1 MRSIKILR
9 QLWRHKLLVVAV
21 GLVATIAGMVV
32 MFKLPSLQSRSYVV
46 SVATGQIL
54 LDTPDSQVVAVS
66 PKGSDTLGVRA
77 GLIASLM
84 VGGTVESA
92 IAQHAGLSLSQL
104 GGKTGAATQGPAL
117 LGGSSPVSSAT
128 PSGPDAYVLTTNT
141 LTDNTNNPLPII
153 QFTAQAPNSAA
164 ALRLA
169 NATITG
175 LREYLDSKAATE
187 RIPDAGRMRIT
198 GIGAPQ
204 VTTQTRGP
212 TALVAILVVL
222 FVFALGCAAIVGLPM
237 LARSWRAAGAFEEQ
251 ERDPARAPD
260 GTLGLDSILG
270 GEATLAPDYDA
281 GLDGVRNHA
290 HESLVSA
297 AGSNGSSTAT
307 SVDQRPLTT
316 RLTEA
321 LAEAPTD
328 SDVAQRERS
337 EPEAI
342 VPPARRSRAA
352 KRV

>member
-9 QLWRHKLLVVAV
+9 QLWRHRLLVVAV
-21 GLVATIAGMVV
+21 GLIATIAGMAV

-46 SVATGQIL
+46 GVATGQIL

-92 IAQHAGLSLSQL
+92 IAHNAGLSLRQL
-104 GGKTGAATQGPAL
+104 GGTTGAATQGPAV
-117 LGGSSPVSSAT
+117 LGGSSPVSSET
-128 PSGPDAYVLTTNT
+128 PSGPDAYVLRTNT

-153 QFTAQAPNSAA
+153 QFTAQAPNPDA

-175 LREYLDSKAATE
+175 LREYLDSKAAAE

-204 VTTQTRGP
+204 VTTQTHGP
-212 TALVAILVVL
+212 TALVAIPVVL

-237 LARSWRAAGAFEEQ
+237 LARSWRAAEAFDEQ
-251 ERDPARAPD
+251 ERDRSSAPD
-260 GTLGLDSILG
+260 GTLGPEAILG
-270 GEATLAPDYDA
+270 PDATLAPDYEV
-281 GLDGVRNHA
+281 GLSAVRDP
-290 HESLVSA
+290 
-297 AGSNGSSTAT
+297 GSSGSSARP
-307 SVDQRPLTT
+307 SVDRRGVTT
-316 RLTEA
+316 RLP
-321 LAEAPTD
+321 AELTAAPIEGD
-328 SDVAQRERS
+328 RAQRERH
-337 EPEAI
+337 EQAI
-342 VPPARRSRAA
+342 VPPAHHRRA
-352 KRV
+352 VEHG